1 MGFKNWS
8 LNEWC
13 DVMGKQTTSVDE
25 LAIFALSKI
34 YQRHTVISNA
44 SKPCSTLEPDGEML
58 EEELYE
64 HCQILLVYMG
74 QDQYATLHRKPF
86 IEQAA
91 PPSAKSLLE
100 PMTYQ

>member
-1 MGFKNWS
+1 
-8 LNEWC
+8 
-13 DVMGKQTTSVDE
+13 
-25 LAIFALSKI
+25 
-34 YQRHTVISNA
+34 
-44 SKPCSTLEPDGEML
+44 ML